1 MVVVL
6 LFTTLNKHEIGLCD
20 ITGFSRIDLFPEESS
35 CILNFFTESPYFQQ
49 NMLPIFN

>member
-1 MVVVL
+1 MVVVH
-6 LFTTLNKHEIGLCD
+6 LFTTINKYEIGLCD
-20 ITGFSRIDLFPEESS
+20 IIGFSRIDLFPIESS